1 MELDDLKSSW
11 QNLDRRVSQLTALN
25 LALVTDLQRRK
36 ARWRL
41 LPVFAGAALSV
52 AVGGWLAS
60 VFARFWLAHLDT
72 PSAVVAGASLHAASI
87 GVVIIGVVQLLI
99 VTRINFAQPVVVM
112 QRYLALLQAWEARSF
127 HWTWLGAWLLWPA
140 LLVAGAMA
148 VAGVDLWARA
158 PGVVLINVAAGVV
171 GALLSVLFHRFTR
184 RPGGRL
190 GAWMECLL
198 TNQSVKRARSALD
211 EIDRFA
217 KD

>member
-11 QNLDRRVSQLTALN
+11 QTLDRRVSQLTALN
-25 LALVTDLQRRK
+25 LALITDLQRRK

-41 LPVFAGAALSV
+41 LPVFASALLSV
-52 AVGGWLAS
+52 AVGGWLVG
-60 VFARFWLAHLDT
+60 VFARFWLAHLGT
-72 PSAVVAGASLHAASI
+72 PSAVVAGVTLQAAST
-87 GVVIIGVVQLLI
+87 GVVVIGVVQLLI
-99 VTRINFAQPVVVM
+99 VTRINFAQPVVAM

-148 VAGVDLWARA
+148 LAGVDLWERA
-158 PGVVLINVAAGVV
+158 PGVVLINGAAAV
-171 GALLSVLFHRFTR
+171 GAALLSVMFHRFAR

-198 TNQSVKRARSALD
+198 TNHSVRRAKSALD
-211 EIDRFA
+211 EIERFA
-217 KD
+217 RD